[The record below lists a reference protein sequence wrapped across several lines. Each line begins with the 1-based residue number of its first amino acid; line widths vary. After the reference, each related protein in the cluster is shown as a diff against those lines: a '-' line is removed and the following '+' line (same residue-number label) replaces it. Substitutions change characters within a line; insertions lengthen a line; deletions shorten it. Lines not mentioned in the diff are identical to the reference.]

1 MRNRNRAAAAA
12 ATAGMAASL
21 LLMTV
26 PASAATVVAG
36 YSMNESSGGTMRD
49 STGRHPGTIGSEVV
63 LTGKTYKFPRV
74 ADRHEYRPQHIV
86 SVPDSPA
93 LDPGTST
100 WSATT
105 RFRTVQGNG
114 NIVQKGQSTGGYFKL
129 EVHRGSVTCL
139 FRGSAGSK
147 AVGTGS
153 RKLNDGLWHTVTC
166 RRSGSTVSITVDGK
180 TRAVTGATG
189 NIANNYP
196 LTIGG
201 KSACKAT
208 TVTCDYWFGEM
219 DYLRISTG

>member
-1 MRNRNRAAAAA
+1 M
-12 ATAGMAASL
+12 
-21 LLMTV
+21 
-26 PASAATVVAG
+26 
-36 YSMNESSGGTMRD
+36 
-49 STGRHPGTIGSEVV
+49 
-63 LTGKTYKFPRV
+63 
-74 ADRHEYRPQHIV
+74 
-86 SVPDSPA
+86 PDAPA

-153 RKLNDGLWHTVTC
+153 RDLNDGLWHTVTC

-201 KSACKAT
+201 KSACNGT